1 MGRVIVIDNSARFVT
16 RMELA
21 ADQALGRAGAEIE
34 LLAKSKV
41 PVKQGPLQSSGQ
53 HRRVGLLHHRVVF
66 NKEYAAYQERGARR
80 DGSHPVRK
88 YTTPGTG
95 AHYLEN
101 AGKTVMPK
109 VRAYLKSAMPGG
121 RR

>member
-1 MGRVIVIDNSARFVT
+1 MPRVIVIDHSPRLISRV
-16 RMELA
+16 ELA
-21 ADQALGRAGAEIE
+21 ADQVLGRAGAEIE
-34 LLAKSKV
+34 LLAKSRV
-41 PVKQGPLQSSGQ
+41 PVKQGPLQTSGQ
-53 HRRVGLLHHRVVF
+53 HRRIGMMHHRVVF
-66 NKEYAAYQERGARR
+66 NKEYAAYQERGVRK
-80 DGSHPVRK
+80 DGSRPVRK

-109 VRAYLKSAMPGG
+109 VRGYLRAAMPGG